1 MSQRL
6 DILFVGT
13 LPPHPGGSAIANA
26 HYLVGCA
33 GLGHRIRA
41 LAPIATGAPGPRDF
55 EDSHPGIAVTRYP
68 VPSFEVTP
76 SLDPTDALR
85 RWEGDQVLKL
95 LPELVARARPD
106 VLLIGREA
114 FLWAAPEVARA
125 HALPCVLIIH
135 GSRIV
140 WALTGGWE
148 EGSARRLR
156 EQLRKIDRLVTSA
169 WHWAA
174 SLERAG
180 SGAITVI
187 PNAVDRRHF
196 TPGPREGALLRDLG
210 IREDAV
216 VAVHP
221 SNMKSLKRPFDIV
234 DSAEKALAQ
243 DDRLVY
249 VMVGDGPL
257 RAEVEEACRERGLA
271 ERFRF
276 TGWID
281 YPRMPSYIRLADLVL
296 MPSEWEVQ
304 ALVYLETLAC
314 GRLLVASDIP
324 AAREVITDGETG
336 LLFRMGDV
344 DDLKE
349 KTVLAAGS
357 PALRAVIAGK
367 AREAVRAH
375 SLGTVA
381 VQFAALL
388 EEVVRAHRGKG
399 ASASRLLAGQ
409 DPELQA
415 RDI

>member
-1 MSQRL
+1 
-6 DILFVGT
+6 
-13 LPPHPGGSAIANA
+13 
-26 HYLVGCA
+26 
-33 GLGHRIRA
+33 
-41 LAPIATGAPGPRDF
+41 
-55 EDSHPGIAVTRYP
+55 
-68 VPSFEVTP
+68 
-76 SLDPTDALR
+76 
-85 RWEGDQVLKL
+85 
-95 LPELVARARPD
+95 
-106 VLLIGREA
+106 
-114 FLWAAPEVARA
+114 
-125 HALPCVLIIH
+125 
-135 GSRIV
+135 
-140 WALTGGWE
+140 
-148 EGSARRLR
+148 
-156 EQLRKIDRLVTSA
+156 
-169 WHWAA
+169 
-174 SLERAG
+174 
-180 SGAITVI
+180 
-187 PNAVDRRHF
+187 
-196 TPGPREGALLRDLG
+196 
-210 IREDAV
+210 
-216 VAVHP
+216 
-221 SNMKSLKRPFDIV
+221 
-234 DSAEKALAQ
+234 
-243 DDRLVY
+243 
-249 VMVGDGPL
+249 MVGDGPL

-344 DDLKE
+344 DDLTE
-349 KTVLAAGS
+349 KTLLAAGS

-375 SLGTVA
+375 SLDTVA

-388 EEVVRAHRGKG
+388 EGVVRAHRAEG